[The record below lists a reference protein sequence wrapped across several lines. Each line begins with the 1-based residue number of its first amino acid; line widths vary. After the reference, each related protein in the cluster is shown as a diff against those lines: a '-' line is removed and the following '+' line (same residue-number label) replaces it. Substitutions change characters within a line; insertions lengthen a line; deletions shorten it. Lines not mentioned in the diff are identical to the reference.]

1 MSNFKFSQK
10 LTEYLNKIE
19 LITGREIKFFESP
32 DLGINGITA
41 AYNYHSNYIQITLNM
56 ENPRS
61 TDDRERSVAH
71 EATHGYLMHKL
82 KFCRPIFHEN
92 VDDNYKRDVHLLF
105 TMLEDIVVNKII
117 QYNGFHPFGH
127 EYLPMVTE
135 EIKIAHKGEEEGEKF
150 YKRFTDNPHLEALLM
165 ISRYIIAWGFL
176 KYYHLE
182 PHEEKLI
189 LEFTQTFQKY
199 YPDYYKFCV
208 KIEEIIEENNIFIA
222 NDECRAIQLIL
233 HLFKLDAGIELTQI
247 N

>member
-1 MSNFKFSQK
+1 
-10 LTEYLNKIE
+10 
-19 LITGREIKFFESP
+19 
-32 DLGINGITA
+32 
-41 AYNYHSNYIQITLNM
+41 
-56 ENPRS
+56 
-61 TDDRERSVAH
+61 
-71 EATHGYLMHKL
+71 
-82 KFCRPIFHEN
+82 
-92 VDDNYKRDVHLLF
+92 
-105 TMLEDIVVNKII
+105 
-117 QYNGFHPFGH
+117 
-127 EYLPMVTE
+127 
-135 EIKIAHKGEEEGEKF
+135 
-150 YKRFTDNPHLEALLM
+150 M